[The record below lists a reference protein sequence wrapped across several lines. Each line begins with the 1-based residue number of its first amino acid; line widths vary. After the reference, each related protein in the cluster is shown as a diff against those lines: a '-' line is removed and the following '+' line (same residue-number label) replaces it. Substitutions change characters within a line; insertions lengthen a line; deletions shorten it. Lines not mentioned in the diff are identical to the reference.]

1 MCNLRFFCCF
11 LTDFDQSKQY
21 ALFRN
26 NRIQRNIRKR
36 NQIFGHG
43 NRFRFIFGLK
53 TSFETPEGRL
63 NVSLFL
69 GRQIISYNKS
79 VVLVNL
85 LGIE

>member
-1 MCNLRFFCCF
+1 MP
-11 LTDFDQSKQY
+11 

-36 NQIFGHG
+36 NQSFEYG

-53 TSFETPEGRL
+53 TSVEMLEGRL
-63 NVSLFL
+63 NVSPFL
-69 GRQIISYNKS
+69 WKANKG
-79 VVLVNL
+79 VLLVNL